1 MDLIDF
7 DFYGKLEYNRSSND
21 YKFSEMTS
29 LQDVEDRDPDDY
41 QLLGLSCILY
51 GTKKLPELKF
61 EDIGTGRKYRGDTL
75 NTYRSLFGRDLSVQ
89 KKYGFD
95 DRLTKKVKTFR
106 KKYLTIG
113 NLFFFQ
119 INQLNLLH

>member
-41 QLLGLSCILY
+41 QIVRAIMYLIWN
-51 GTKKLPELKF
+51 KKLPELKF
-61 EDIGTGRKYRGDTL
+61 EDIGTG
-75 NTYRSLFGRDLSVQ
+75 
-89 KKYGFD
+89 KKYVETLLIHTDLFSVVIF
-95 DRLTKKVKTFR
+95 LFKKNMV
-106 KKYLTIG
+106 LMID
-113 NLFFFQ
+113 
-119 INQLNLLH
+119 